1 MMTSPTR
8 RSRLGFT
15 LTEILMVIAIIGI
28 LVSITIPLASSM
40 PASKELSSEAD
51 NLASR
56 INYCR
61 LLAVSSG
68 RPVELRFY
76 LQPVIEVRD
85 DEFYRATQVLTT
97 DAEGLFQPEGRIQ
110 TFSGKVM
117 LSPNDE
123 FSSILA
129 GEPESPDP
137 NAAASGNKLARNLS
151 YKALRF
157 LPEGSVSL
165 GRGANKHWTLTF
177 INWEPNMTESELP
190 PDFVTLQV
198 DPFAAKVRRY
208 EPGH

>member
-1 MMTSPTR
+1 MTSPTR
-8 RSRLGFT
+8 RPRRGFT

-28 LVSITIPLASSM
+28 LISITSRS
-40 PASKELSSEAD
+40 PASTRSPRNSAPRPTTS
-51 NLASR
+51 ASR

-76 LQPVIEVRD
+76 LQPVLEVRD
-85 DEFYRATQVLTT
+85 DEFYRSTQVLTT

-110 TFSGKVM
+110 TFSGKVI

-123 FSSILA
+123 YSSILA
-129 GEPESPDP
+129 GEPEAPDP
-137 NAAASGNKLARNLS
+137 NANASGNKLARDLR

-157 LPEGSVSL
+157 LPEGSVAL
-165 GRGANKHWTLTF
+165 GRGADNHWTLTF
-177 INWEPNMTESELP
+177 INWQPNMSESELP

-198 DPFAAKVRRY
+198 DPFTAKVRRY